1 MTFLYVRCG
10 IMIKYECVIKKNI
23 SKIPNDYKKKKQL
36 LGHVI
41 CCIVRI
47 HVSTNSTQERI
58 YFNNSFELLW

>member
-1 MTFLYVRCG
+1 MTFLFVRCG
-10 IMIKYECVIKKNI
+10 IMIKYECMIKKI
-23 SKIPNDYKKKKQL
+23 YQKYLITTREKKQL

-58 YFNNSFELLW
+58 YFNNSFELMW